1 MNRRKDQRR
10 GWIHGN
16 VRDLGDASEF
26 LHAFSR
32 LTLISHAN
40 TINSRPAPCFIMV
53 ISHIR
58 WLLLCSHHN
67 ILRFFCA
74 APSFVDCFFPIAL
87 LRKPLFFIRGGF
99 HSGARRY
106 SRSDWDLLRASTA
119 AQSGVLNQSSPRL
132 PKESPLRDRRSH
144 IWAHENHDLRQE
156 ASRAV
161 NYSTLSP
168 FWAPDGAR
176 TRRVTVV
183 PRATD
188 DPPHS

>member
-40 TINSRPAPCFIMV
+40 TINSRPAPCFIKV

-87 LRKPLFFIRGGF
+87 LRKSLFFIRGGF

-106 SRSDWDLLRASTA
+106 SRSDWDPPRASTE
-119 AQSGVLNQSSPRL
+119 AQSGVLKQSSPRL
-132 PKESPLRDRRSH
+132 PKESPLRDRRSL
-144 IWAHENHDLRQE
+144 IWAHGNHDFRQE
-156 ASRAV
+156 ASHAI

-176 TRRVTVV
+176 TRRLTIVFLVMPT
-183 PRATD
+183 PLY
-188 DPPHS
+188 S